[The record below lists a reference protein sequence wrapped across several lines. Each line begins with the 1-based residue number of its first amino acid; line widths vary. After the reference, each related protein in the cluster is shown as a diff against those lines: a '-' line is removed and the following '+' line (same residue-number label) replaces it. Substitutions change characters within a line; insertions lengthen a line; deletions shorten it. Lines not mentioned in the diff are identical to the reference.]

1 MIKNLTI
8 SNFKSIKELQM
19 KPQRINLLI
28 GEPNAGKSN
37 LLEVL
42 GLFSAWGHDPRK
54 LRDFVR
60 FQNISNLFYDD
71 LTENTIVLR
80 TNHFIFTLRY
90 EYDAFILQESS
101 SKSEAR
107 FNHDGEYSGG
117 SSSGN
122 FTTGILPELK
132 AIKFYRFK
140 NLTRFQSK
148 MREFLVPPDGSNLFS
163 VIYGNNAHRVLMQ
176 QLVKDFGFR
185 LVFKPQDLN
194 FEIQKQVKDTI
205 ISYPYVVTSDTLRH
219 MVFYMFAINSNK
231 DSILVFEEPEGH
243 VFPYYTKLLAEKI
256 ALDTRNQYF
265 IATHNPYFLTSILA
279 KAPKATTKIFV
290 TYFEDYQ
297 TKLTALSSSEI
308 EDILD
313 SEKDPFFNIS
323 SFYKM

>member
-1 MIKNLTI
+1 
-8 SNFKSIKELQM
+8 M

-28 GEPNAGKSN
+28 GEPNSGKSN

-42 GLFSAWGHDPRK
+42 GLLSAWGYDPSI
-54 LRDFVR
+54 LSDFVR

-71 LTENTIVLR
+71 LTENSIIMR
-80 TNHFIFTLRY
+80 INHITFSLRY
-90 EYDAFILQESS
+90 EYDVFILQESS
-101 SKSEAR
+101 SKGEAR
-107 FNHDGEYSGG
+107 FNHNGEYAGG
-117 SSSGN
+117 SS
-122 FTTGILPELK
+122 TGHFITEILPLLK

-140 NLTRFQSK
+140 NLIQFQSK
-148 MREFLVPPDGSNLFS
+148 MREFLLPPNGSNLFS
-163 VIYGNNAHRVLMQ
+163 VIYGNNAHRSLIQ
-176 QLVKDFGFR
+176 QMVKDFGFS

-194 FEIQKQVKDTI
+194 FEIQKQVNDTI
-205 ISYPYVVTSDTLRH
+205 ILYPYIVTSNTLRH
-219 MVFYMFAINSNK
+219 MIFYMFAINSNK

-279 KAPKATTKIFV
+279 KAPKATTNTFV

-297 TKLTALSSSEI
+297 TKLTSLSSSEV